1 MSRHGRRGT
10 QGDDDQW
17 GPGDYPPQDA
27 DEPFAPGDYGQGRRD
42 WSRNPIA
49 TADTGDFPVADS
61 SLPPASYPR
70 EPGGRPGEAFDW
82 GPDPLGLDSRGFDQR
97 RRLRSAWRL

>member
-27 DEPFAPGDYGQGRRD
+27 DEPFAPFGPGDHGQGRRD

-70 EPGGRPGEAFDW
+70 GAGRPPG
-82 GPDPLGLDSRGFDQR
+82 
-97 RRLRSAWRL
+97 